1 MCPLCGVDHINCN
14 TCTQVRAS
22 CAANQCSPAQSQSP
36 LMLPFPVGDQS
47 RIGTFI
53 GVGVGVG
60 VLLLFVLLTLVALIV
75 VVGVVKRKAAYK
87 QKGGTKMMDSAY
99 YNNAAVV
106 QKKVELEEKGPGA
119 DYDDVGEDKEKV
131 SIVDGF
137 DPYEDVDSKAQ
148 IKSSKKPAPKESS
161 TPASATNIEEL
172 YAVVDK
178 SKKKGGKK
186 NEGEDGCTV
195 TNKDDLYAMPMKKK
209 GKMTDEEEG
218 KVVSGGVEK
227 GDENDDAAE
236 LRYEPKADSE
246 SQQQSEGDSKAP
258 NVDILYAVVDKSRK
272 KKK

>member
-1 MCPLCGVDHINCN
+1 MF
-14 TCTQVRAS
+14 
-22 CAANQCSPAQSQSP
+22 
-36 LMLPFPVGDQS
+36 PFPLGDQP

-60 VLLLFVLLTLVALIV
+60 VFLLFVVLTLVALILAV
-75 VVGVVKRKAAYK
+75 VVVKKKAAYK
-87 QKGGTKMMDSAY
+87 QKGGPKMRDSAY

-106 QKKVELEEKGPGA
+106 QQKIELEEKGLGA

-148 IKSSKKPAPKESS
+148 IKSAHKPASKESS
-161 TPASATNIEEL
+161 TPASATNIGEL

-178 SKKKGGKK
+178 SKKKGAKEK
-186 NEGEDGCTV
+186 EGEDGSTV

-209 GKMTDEEEG
+209 GKLTDEEEG
-218 KVVSGGVEK
+218 KVVSGGAEE
-227 GDENDDAAE
+227 GDENNDAAG
-236 LRYEPKADSE
+236 LKYEPKADSE
-246 SQQQSEGDSKAP
+246 SQLQSEGDNKAP
-258 NVDILYAVVDKSRK
+258 NVDMLYAVVDKSRK